1 MQSQPEPSLF
11 QKHQPSSMALSLKLP
26 LAKKQVKTDK
36 KDGKAAK
43 AVTPE
48 AAKEVPKERK
58 SHRVPKELGNWA
70 VLLVGAGA
78 LSMAALSLLGA
89 IRPVDKPV
97 PKPKEAQPLTLPE
110 LKLNANH
117 QRQGPVIVVD
127 PNAGGSENPFE

>member
-1 MQSQPEPSLF
+1 MQSQPGPSLF
-11 QKHQPSSMALSLKLP
+11 QKNQLSSMALSLKLS
-26 LAKKQVKTDK
+26 LDKKKTKADK
-36 KDGKAAK
+36 KDDKDAK
-43 AVTPE
+43 GASPE
-48 AAKEVPKERK
+48 SAKGAPKEK
-58 SHRVPKELGNWA
+58 KAHRVPKELGNWV